1 MTDKSNLMHNSY
13 IYIYVCMIS
22 TDDIFKCF
30 CDIIVVIV
38 ADVVS
43 QHVFQICYWIGLWPK

>member
-1 MTDKSNLMHNSY
+1 
-13 IYIYVCMIS
+13 MIS
-22 TDDIFKCF
+22 TDDIVKCF

-38 ADVVS
+38 AGVVS